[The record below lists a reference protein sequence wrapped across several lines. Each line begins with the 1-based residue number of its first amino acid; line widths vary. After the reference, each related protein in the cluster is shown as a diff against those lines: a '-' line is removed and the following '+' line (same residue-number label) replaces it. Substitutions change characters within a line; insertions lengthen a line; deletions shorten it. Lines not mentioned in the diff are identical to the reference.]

1 MEARR
6 KAEVKERLLSEFIP
20 LDIDSI
26 VIELIIDELEYN
38 GKIWSMSTLPILM
51 KSHWPLIAEGV
62 LVPAD
67 FFFCDC
73 SGSICD
79 TELQLYL
86 LDWPPFKPDLV
97 TYYSFLG

>member
-38 GKIWSMSTLPILM
+38 GKI
-51 KSHWPLIAEGV
+51 
-62 LVPAD
+62 
-67 FFFCDC
+67 
-73 SGSICD
+73 
-79 TELQLYL
+79 
-86 LDWPPFKPDLV
+86 
-97 TYYSFLG
+97 